1 MCVCVCGGG
10 GGGGGVTQFTLV
22 ITRDVSRS
30 DCGKNSNCIITEARS
45 CALSLGCL
53 REAGGWGDKETR

>member
-1 MCVCVCGGG
+1 MC

-30 DCGKNSNCIITEARS
+30 DCGKNSNCITYRGTFVRTKS
-45 CALSLGCL
+45 GLS
-53 REAGGWGDKETR
+53 A